1 MAEAKEHCRNN
12 PNGAPEPVRRR
23 DNHSIKG
30 PWSTPLVLFPTLVND
45 RTVGWRPTCPRT
57 RRRAHPRPEAREVD
71 RIRVGLR
78 GAQLVLPLRK
88 PQRRGALAADSF
100 SSRALASPISK
111 QTRAEKITPLLE
123 DPRDARLRFRLYGF
137 GWLFVACRGAAFA
150 VALFTGYRFDWV
162 FGAVLLPFG
171 VALTWRSLRDIP
183 DRRRF
188 VLFIVRVALYGA
200 LLGAFASQYL
210 GER

>member
-1 MAEAKEHCRNN
+1 VAPGVGAEVSSPRWTAGSECSAGSACDQWPGVTH
-12 PNGAPEPVRRR
+12 
-23 DNHSIKG
+23 
-30 PWSTPLVLFPTLVND
+30 W
-45 RTVGWRPTCPRT
+45 TC
-57 RRRAHPRPEAREVD
+57 
-71 RIRVGLR
+71 
-78 GAQLVLPLRK
+78 
-88 PQRRGALAADSF
+88 LAADSF

-137 GWLFVACRGAAFA
+137 SWLFVACGGAAFA

-171 VALTWRSLRDIP
+171 VALTWRSLRDIL